1 MECYQLLLTKAY
13 DWVNRKKLWSCLEG
27 YGVHGCFL
35 SFLKGLY
42 GGSMSQVRIDGCLG
56 EEFEV
61 MKGLRQGVCYPRFS
75 FPCTSTVW

>member
-1 MECYQLLLTKAY
+1 MLMGA
-13 DWVNRKKLWSCLEG
+13 S
-27 YGVHGCFL
+27 

-61 MKGLRQGVCYPRFS
+61 VKGLRQGCVLSPVLFSLHINSLVTEYKDRECGVVCG
-75 FPCTSTVW
+75 